1 VQSPNPPGAWRSRS
15 TFVFALA
22 GAAVGLG
29 NLWRFAY
36 LLGSHG
42 GTPFLAAYLAGL
54 LLVAVPVVIAEVAV
68 GSLGRA
74 APPMAWAAAA
84 RRARL
89 GAGWGAWGLLAA
101 LTALLVLGYGAV
113 VGGWSLTY
121 AWHLARG
128 TFAAASPR
136 DVSAFLDTLLATP
149 WRMLAW
155 QTLFLAAA
163 VAVSAAGVRRG
174 LGTLAWVLVPSLM
187 ALFWLLI
194 DFALA
199 HGDLAAAQAFLFST
213 QPLDFRR
220 EAVLVAFGQALF
232 TLGVGLAVGISYGSY
247 APQRLPLGRSVL
259 AVAVFD
265 SAAALAAGIAVFP
278 VVFANNISPDMGPGL
293 LFVSLPYAFGNLQE
307 GDAYGMLFF
316 LLVALAALGTA
327 VALLE
332 PAVATLCQ
340 RLGWRRWQ
348 GALAAGGAVWL
359 LALAVAFSLA
369 PGSALAGLL
378 PLLEQATTGWLI
390 PLGALAAATFVGWC
404 MDPELLRRELY
415 RESDH
420 FFRAWLLQLRF
431 VAPLGL
437 LVVWFWLAVS
447 GP

>member
-1 VQSPNPPGAWRSRS
+1 MQSPNPLGAWRSRS

-22 GAAVGLG
+22 GATVGLG

-54 LLVAVPVVIAEVAV
+54 LLVAAPVLIAEVAI

-74 APPMAWAAAA
+74 SPPRAWATAA
-84 RRARL
+84 RRAGF
-89 GAGWGAWGLLAA
+89 GAGWGAWGVLAA

-113 VGGWSLTY
+113 VSGWSLAY

-136 DVSAFLDTLLATP
+136 DVAAFLDGLLAAP
-149 WRMLAW
+149 GRMLAW
-155 QTLFLAAA
+155 QSLFLALA
-163 VAVSAAGVRRG
+163 VGLSAAGVRRG
-174 LGTLAWVLVPSLM
+174 LGNLAWVLVPSAM

-199 HGDLAAAQAFLFST
+199 HGDLAAAQAFLFAT
-213 QPLDFRR
+213 QPLDF
-220 EAVLVAFGQALF
+220 AGDALLVAFGQALF

-247 APQRLPLGRSVL
+247 APEQVPLGRSVL
-259 AVAVFD
+259 AVVVFD
-265 SAAALAAGIAVFP
+265 SAAALAAGIAIFP
-278 VVFANNISPDMGPGL
+278 IVFANNIAPDMGPGL

-332 PAVATLCQ
+332 PAVAGLCQ
-340 RLGWRRWQ
+340 RLRWPRWR
-348 GALAAGGAVWL
+348 GAAAVGAAAWL
-359 LALAVAFSLA
+359 LAAAVAFSLA
-369 PGSALAGLL
+369 PGSPLAGLL
-378 PLLEQATTGWLI
+378 PLLERATSAWLI
-390 PLGALAAATFVGWC
+390 PLGALAVAAFVGWC
-404 MDPELLRRELY
+404 MDAELLREALNRETDRFLQ
-415 RESDH
+415 
-420 FFRAWLLQLRF
+420 AWLLQLRF

-447 GP
+447 GS

>member
-1 VQSPNPPGAWRSRS
+1 MQSPNPPGAWRSRS

-42 GTPFLAAYLAGL
+42 GTPFLVAYLATL
-54 LLVAVPVVIAEVAV
+54 LLVAVPVVIAEVAI

-74 APPMAWAAAA
+74 APPMAWSAAA

-101 LTALLVLGYGAV
+101 ATALGVLGYGAV
-113 VGGWSLTY
+113 VGGWSLTF

-136 DVSAFLDTLLATP
+136 DVSAFLEGLLAAP

-155 QTLFLAAA
+155 QSLFLATA

-174 LGTLAWVLVPSLM
+174 LGALAWLVVPSIM

-213 QPLDFRR
+213 QPLDFRDD
-220 EAVLVAFGQALF
+220 VLFVAFGQALF
-232 TLGVGLAVGISYGSY
+232 TLGAGLAVGISYGGY
-247 APQRLPLGRSVL
+247 APERQPLGRSVL

-265 SAAALAAGIAVFP
+265 SAAALAAGVAIFP
-278 VVFANNISPDMGPGL
+278 VIFANNIAPDMGPAL
-293 LFVSLPYAFGNLQE
+293 LFVSLPYAFGNLRE

-340 RLGWRRWQ
+340 RLRWRRWQ
-348 GALAAGGAVWL
+348 SALAVGLVAWL

-369 PGSALAGLL
+369 PGSPFAGFL
-378 PLLEQATTGWLI
+378 PLLEQATTAWLI
-390 PLGALAAATFVGWC
+390 PVGALAVATFVGWC
-404 MDPELLRRELY
+404 MDPALLRRELY

-420 FFRAWLLQLRF
+420 FFQAWLLQLRF
-431 VAPLGL
+431 VAPLVL
-437 LVVWFWLAVS
+437 LVVWFWLAAS
-447 GP
+447 GG